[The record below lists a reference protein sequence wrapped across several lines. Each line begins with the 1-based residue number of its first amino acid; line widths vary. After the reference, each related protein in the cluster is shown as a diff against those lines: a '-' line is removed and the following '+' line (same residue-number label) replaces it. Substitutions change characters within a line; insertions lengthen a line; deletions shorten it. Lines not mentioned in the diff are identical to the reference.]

1 MNRRD
6 CIRREKTT
14 KSTRHKSKAKHR
26 RIRRLA
32 RRGVARQNTKSVKK
46 CYEYVHHD
54 VHERIETHQQSK
66 KTKAKSRH
74 QINLEGMA
82 FRLRKARKSGG
93 LVLVTYSHR
102 KAHIVTMM
110 ARPRILALTR
120 DLPRARTQAHFLS
133 TARAVCSTV
142 AYRTAA
148 LRALHSAS
156 FHLRMKASAS
166 SSTHRRK

>member
-66 KTKAKSRH
+66 KTKAKSTY
-74 QINLEGMA
+74 QNNLEEMA
-82 FRLRKARKSGG
+82 LRMQNATKSGG
-93 LVLVTYSHR
+93 LVLVTHGHG

-110 ARPRILALTR
+110 ARPRVLALAR
-120 DLPRARTQAHFLS
+120 DLPRARTHAHFL
-133 TARAVCSTV
+133 
-142 AYRTAA
+142 
-148 LRALHSAS
+148 
-156 FHLRMKASAS
+156 
-166 SSTHRRK
+166 